1 MRPHNQGVIEN
12 LPRLA
17 LEDAVTV
24 EQSVVD
30 AIQQETVSVGTTCH
44 DATQKF
50 STLVLRAGRTI
61 LPRLQAQSCDTPL
74 TQQVFAAGLFDA
86 TTSSN
91 LAASFGQTKIRLEVR
106 SASPEQYAGDFNTE
120 KEWHQHMPTPWDVMQ
135 LNPAEALTI
144 SSQSCGVQIAPNEL
158 RTTYGRSFV
167 IKELAKFNQDCSA
180 LFPQDSKVV
189 CLPRMASIFED
200 PGFVTPHTP
209 QHKFGAQRE
218 YCSAREWQTQLAAI
232 GIDPA
237 SLASQSFRPWE
248 ATPHPTQS
256 ALRERSRGLGKGGK
270 AGKREGK
277 YPRPQGT
284 GPGAGK
290 GLP

>member
-1 MRPHNQGVIEN
+1 M
-12 LPRLA
+12 
-17 LEDAVTV
+17 
-24 EQSVVD
+24 
-30 AIQQETVSVGTTCH
+30 
-44 DATQKF
+44 
-50 STLVLRAGRTI
+50 
-61 LPRLQAQSCDTPL
+61 QSCHTPL

-106 SASPEQYAGDFNTE
+106 SASPEQHAGDFNTE
-120 KEWHQHMPTPWDVMQ
+120 KEWHQHVPTPWDIYAA
-135 LNPAEALTI
+135 NPAEALTI
-144 SSQSCGVQIAPNEL
+144 SCQSCGVQIAPNEL

-167 IKELAKFNQDCSA
+167 IKKLAKFNQDCSA
-180 LFPQDSKVV
+180 LFPQDSKIV
-189 CLPRMASIFED
+189 CLPRTASISEE

-218 YCSAREWQTQLAAI
+218 YCSGREWQTQLAAI

-248 ATPHPTQS
+248 ATPHPTQA
-256 ALRERSRGLGKGGK
+256 ALRSRGLGKGGK

-277 YPRPQGT
+277 HLRPQGT
-284 GPGAGK
+284 GPGSGK
-290 GLP
+290 GLS